1 MNNVSLVGRL
11 TATPELKHTS
21 SGIAVTRFSI
31 AVDRSFSK
39 PDEEKQVDFI
49 NTVAWRNAAEFV
61 CKYFLKGQRIGTSGS
76 IRTGSYIDREGIK
89 RYTFEIYADR
99 VEFVEAK
106 KDNSSDND
114 NNYDSQS
121 DYDNIPL
128 PSDEDLPF

>member
-31 AVDRSFSK
+31 AVDRPFSK
-39 PDEEKQVDFI
+39 PGEEKQVDFI
-49 NTVAWRNAAEFV
+49 NIVAWRNTAEFV
-61 CKYFLKGQRIGTSGS
+61 CKYFLKGQRIGASGG